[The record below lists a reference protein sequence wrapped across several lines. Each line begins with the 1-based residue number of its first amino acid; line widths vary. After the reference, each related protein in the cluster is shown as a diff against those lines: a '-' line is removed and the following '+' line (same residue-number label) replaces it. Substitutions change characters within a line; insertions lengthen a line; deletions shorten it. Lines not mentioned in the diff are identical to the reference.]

1 MDRGCEIMRYNTPAQ
16 WKIPDEPKE
25 LTDMEKEMLY
35 YYQYIPKEY
44 RDRVVHIFEVLAR
57 FPKMKLSD
65 SKAEILEKKQ

>member
-1 MDRGCEIMRYNTPAQ
+1 MRYNTPAP

-57 FPKMKLSD
+57 FP
-65 SKAEILEKKQ
+65 